1 MDLAQLIE
9 HLSSQIEE
17 LNEKAEK
24 EGLSEEETTKK
35 AELEAKKIEAEKTA
49 EKDDDDEVEALR
61 AELSER
67 KRRDAARKL
76 AEEIVAKKKE
86 EDERE
91 SEAMTELVREEV
103 AKMLGG
109 NDLAGVVE
117 SVLKAT
123 RGGSRWLGDGA
134 AEELVDH
141 VAKGG
146 EVTTVD
152 KPNITVSGD
161 RAKAEAKDI
170 LESKSMGRY
179 MGILARA
186 QRGEMYLSDGEK
198 EFMSQQLQRKAAQ
211 IPLAEMTDIAG
222 GFLVPQEWMDDIL
235 GLLRASA
242 VVRLAGPRIIP
253 FNKQMNQTSI
263 VTGATAGYTAE
274 SSRITPAGMEF
285 GEAVLLTPKNL
296 TALVPISN
304 YLLADAAGADA
315 IVRQELVT
323 IIALAEDFN
332 FLRGDGSGGAPI
344 GLLNISNITEDPIT
358 PASNGFEP
366 SIADLRMIRAQ
377 FRNLNAGAVR
387 LAWFFHSAFLAYLET
402 LTDSDGRFLLDS
414 ALLQLNGD
422 GISGTLDGTPFYL
435 SNQIPINLT
444 QGSSTNA
451 TDLTLVNMDELIVG
465 MNQDL
470 ELAVSS
476 EAAWSS
482 DGSTWN
488 SAFQQNQTLFRAVIR
503 HDINHRRPN
512 QVMVQHGVLV

>member
-17 LNEKAEK
+17 LNEKAATD
-24 EGLSEEETTKK
+24 GLSEEEEAKK
-35 AELEAKKIEAEKTA
+35 AELEAKKNEVEKTV
-49 EKDDDDEVEALR
+49 EKGDDDVEALR
-61 AELSER
+61 AELAER
-67 KRRDAARKL
+67 KRRESARKL
-76 AEEIVAKKKE
+76 AEEIVARKKE
-86 EDERE
+86 EEERE
-91 SEAMTELVREEV
+91 SEQMSELVREEV
-103 AKMLGG
+103 AKLLGG
-109 NDLAGVVE
+109 NDLKGVVE
-117 SVLKAT
+117 SVMKAT

-134 AEELVDH
+134 DGELVEH
-141 VAKGG
+141 VARGG
-146 EVTTVD
+146 EVTTVE
-152 KPNITVSGD
+152 KTKITVEETG
-161 RAKAEAKDI
+161 AKTEAKEI

-179 MGILARA
+179 MNILVRA

-198 EFMSQQLQRKAAQ
+198 EFMRQQLQRKAAQ
-211 IPLAEMTDIAG
+211 IPLAEMTDAAG
-222 GFLVPQEWMDDIL
+222 GYLVPQEWMDDIL

-263 VTGATAGYTAE
+263 VTGGSAGYTAE
-274 SSRITPAGMEF
+274 SSRITPTGMEF

-315 IVRQELVT
+315 IVRQEIVT
-323 IIALAEDFN
+323 LIALAEDFY
-332 FLRGDGSGGAPI
+332 FLRGTGSPSSVPKGLRSIVGATTDV
-344 GLLNISNITEDPIT
+344 ITVPT
-358 PASNGFEP
+358 NGFQP
-366 SIADLRMIRAQ
+366 SIADLRKIRAQ

-387 LAWFFHSAFLAYLET
+387 LAWFFHTAFLAYLET

-414 ALLQLNGD
+414 ALLTLNDD
-422 GISGTLDGTPFYL
+422 GISGTLDGTPFYM

-444 QGSSTNA
+444 KGSSTNA
-451 TDLTLVNMDELIVG
+451 TDLMLVNMEECIVG

-470 ELAVSS
+470 ELAVST
-476 EAAWSS
+476 EAAWTS

-488 SAFQQNQTLFRAVIR
+488 SAFQQNQTVFRAVIR

-512 QVMVQHGVLV
+512 QIMVQTGVLV

>member
-9 HLSSQIEE
+9 HLSSQIED
-17 LNEKAEK
+17 LNAKAGTD
-24 EGLSEEETTKK
+24 GLSEEEETKK
-35 AELEAKKIEAEKTA
+35 AELEAKKAEAEKSV
-49 EKDDDDEVEALR
+49 EKGDDDELEALR
-61 AELSER
+61 EELAER
-67 KRRDAARKL
+67 KRREAARKL
-76 AEEIVAKKKE
+76 AGEIVARKQ
-86 EDERE
+86 EDDKRE
-91 SEAMTELVREEV
+91 ADEMSELVREEV

-109 NDLAGVVE
+109 NDLQGVVE

-123 RGGSRWLGDGA
+123 RGGSRWLGDDA
-134 AEELVDH
+134 ADELVDH

-146 EVTTVD
+146 EVKTVD
-152 KPNITVSGD
+152 KADIKVSNA
-161 RAKAEAKDI
+161 RAEDEAKEI
-170 LESKSMGRY
+170 LESKSLGRY
-179 MGILARA
+179 MNILARA
-186 QRGEMYLSDGEK
+186 TRGDMYLSDGEK
-198 EFMSQQLQRKAAQ
+198 SFMRQQVQRKAEHV
-211 IPLAEMTDIAG
+211 PLAEMTDAAG

-235 GLLRASA
+235 GLLRATA
-242 VVRLAGPRIIP
+242 VVRAANPRIIP

-274 SSRITPAGMEF
+274 SSRISPSGMEF
-285 GEAVLLTPKNL
+285 AEAILLTPKNL

-315 IVRQELVT
+315 IVRQELVQ

-332 FLRGDGSGGAPI
+332 FLRGDGSGGSPKGFLHIAGI
-344 GLLNISNITEDPIT
+344 TSNPIT

-366 SIADLRMIRAQ
+366 SIADLRKIRAQ

-414 ALLQLNGD
+414 ALLTLNAD
-422 GISGTLDGTPFYL
+422 GISGVLDGTPFYM

-451 TDLTLVNMDELIVG
+451 TDLTLVNMDETIVG
-465 MNQDL
+465 LNQEL
-470 ELAVSS
+470 ELAVSQ

-482 DGSTWN
+482 DGTTWN
-488 SAFQQNQTLFRAVIR
+488 SAFQSNQTLFRAVIR

-512 QVMVQHGVLV
+512 QVFVQHGVLV

>member
-1 MDLAQLIE
+1 V
-9 HLSSQIEE
+9 
-17 LNEKAEK
+17 K
-24 EGLSEEETTKK
+24 
-35 AELEAKKIEAEKTA
+35 
-49 EKDDDDEVEALR
+49 
-61 AELSER
+61 
-67 KRRDAARKL
+67 
-76 AEEIVAKKKE
+76 
-86 EDERE
+86 
-91 SEAMTELVREEV
+91 
-103 AKMLGG
+103 
-109 NDLAGVVE
+109 
-117 SVLKAT
+117 
-123 RGGSRWLGDGA
+123 
-134 AEELVDH
+134 
-141 VAKGG
+141 
-146 EVTTVD
+146 TVD
-152 KPNITVSGD
+152 KPSIKVSNS
-161 RAKAEAKDI
+161 RAEDEAKEI
-170 LESKSMGRY
+170 LESKSLGRY
-179 MGILARA
+179 MGILTRA
-186 QRGEMYLSDGEK
+186 HRGEMYLSEGEK
-198 EFMSQQLQRKAAQ
+198 AFMHQMVQRKAAQ
-211 IPLAEMTDIAG
+211 IPLAEMTDAAG

-332 FLRGDGSGGAPI
+332 FLRGTGAGGAPT
-344 GLLNISNITEDPIT
+344 GLLNISGHTNNPIT
-358 PASNGFEP
+358 VPTNGFQP
-366 SIADLRMIRAQ
+366 SVADLRKIRAQ
-377 FRNLNAGAVR
+377 FRNLNSGAVR

-402 LTDSDGRFLLDS
+402 LTDADGRFLLDS
-414 ALLQLNGD
+414 ALLQLNDD
-422 GISGTLDGTPFYL
+422 GISGVIDGTPFFL

-470 ELAVSS
+470 ELAVST
-476 EAAWSS
+476 EAAWSP

-512 QVMVQHGVLV
+512 QIMIQHGVLV